1 MIEPLDVSSLPAL
14 PAPMWFIQFFKVL
27 GFILHMIPMNLWLA
41 GMILAVF
48 FSRWQGSPRRWA
60 VRLGRQMPIIVAFG
74 INFGIVPLLFIQVAY
89 PWAFYPATILTAWF
103 WLAIIALL
111 IIAYYGVYAFAFG
124 LNDEERPLPAWR
136 LLAGW
141 ISAGIFIVIAILFSN
156 GLSLMAAPERWKLIW
171 FSNQVAG
178 AATGTGHNFGDAS
191 LWHRWPMVFGMALM
205 TTAVWS
211 LVDAA
216 FFDKRGTLEYRRWLA
231 QFSLLI
237 GIVGAV
243 VYAGA
248 GTGYVFATWPESV
261 FSYMWSDWRLPLTLF
276 TGASPGLV
284 VATLLWIRYRGVSQG
299 PVLLASLAQVIV
311 LSTNAV
317 SRQLVQNIELTPLV
331 SLNQLATKPDWG
343 PMALFLVSFA
353 IGVGIIAWMLQQVVR
368 AERSQVEQ

>member
-1 MIEPLDVSSLPAL
+1 MIEPLDVSTLPAV
-14 PAPMWFIQFFKVL
+14 PAPMWFVQFFKVL

-41 GMILAVF
+41 GMILVVF

-60 VRLGRQMPIIVAFG
+60 IRLGRQMPVIVAFG

-111 IIAYYGVYAFAFG
+111 LVAYYGVYAFSFG
-124 LNDEERPLPAWR
+124 LRGDEGTIPTWR

-141 ISAGIFIVIAILFSN
+141 IAAGFFVIIAILFSN
-156 GLSLMAAPERWKLIW
+156 GMSLMAAPERWKLIW
-171 FSNQVAG
+171 LTNHVAG

-191 LWHRWPMVFGMALM
+191 MWHRWPMVFGMALM

-211 LVDAA
+211 LVDAV
-216 FFDKRGTLEYRRWLA
+216 FFDKKGTLEYRRWLS
-231 QFSLLI
+231 QFSLVI
-237 GIVGAV
+237 GIIGAL
-243 VYAGA
+243 VYASA
-248 GTGYVFATWPESV
+248 GTGYVFGTWPQSV
-261 FSYMWSDWRLPLTLF
+261 FSYMWSDWRLPLTLL

-284 VATLLWIRYRGVSQG
+284 VAALFWVRQQGVSRG

-317 SRQLVQNIELTPLV
+317 SRQLVQNIELRPLV
-331 SLNQLATKPDWG
+331 SLHQLTTRPDWG
-343 PMALFLVSFA
+343 PMVLFLVSFV
-353 IGVGIIAWMLQQVVR
+353 IGLGIIAWMLQQVVR
-368 AERSQVEQ
+368 AERSPVEQ